1 MKETLRPVAVL
12 TGICLI
18 VAVLLA
24 ATNGVTAPIIAANEA
39 AAAQQTRIRL
49 LPEADSFDIVP
60 VEAEGVTEA
69 ARAANGAGWVIP
81 AQAQGYGGQVPV
93 MVAFGKDGAIRAV
106 EFLAN
111 DETPGLG
118 QKVRNESFGAQFSG
132 KTSANAYEVDAISGA
147 TVSSNAAILA
157 VEHACAAYDALAGAE
172 GEDTHAVQEGG
183 GQA

>member
-69 ARAANGAGWVIP
+69 ARAANGAGWVIT

-93 MVAFGKDGAIRAV
+93 MVAFGQDGAIRAV

-111 DETPGLG
+111 DETP
-118 QKVRNESFGAQFSG
+118 
-132 KTSANAYEVDAISGA
+132 
-147 TVSSNAAILA
+147 
-157 VEHACAAYDALAGAE
+157 ALARRCAMRLLA
-172 GEDTHAVQEGG
+172 HSF
-183 GQA
+183 QARPAQTPMRWTPSPAPRCPPTRPFWR

>member
-60 VEAEGVTEA
+60 VETEGVTEA
-69 ARAANGAGWVIP
+69 ARAANGAGWVIT

-93 MVAFGKDGAIRAV
+93 MVAFGQDGAIRAV

-118 QKVRNESFGAQFSG
+118 Q
-132 KTSANAYEVDAISGA
+132 I
-147 TVSSNAAILA
+147 
-157 VEHACAAYDALAGAE
+157 
-172 GEDTHAVQEGG
+172 
-183 GQA
+183 